1 MEIEFQKKWDQLAIQ
16 INKRF
21 NDELDVES
29 ILFVIGMQE
38 LGQVVD
44 KFTKNKKLEVI
55 NVAVCAILEPF
66 GFYEY
71 EGRDKDAWPHWKVVK
86 ELPRLN
92 NDEQEQLLK
101 EGILE
106 YFESSPFMNSFT

>member
-29 ILFVIGMQE
+29 MLFVIGMQE

-44 KFTKNKKLEVI
+44 KFTKDQKLEVI
-55 NVAVCAILEPF
+55 HVAVCAILEPF

>member
-1 MEIEFQKKWDQLAIQ
+1 MEIEFQKKWDELAKK

-21 NDELDVES
+21 EDDLDVES

-38 LGQVVD
+38 LGQVID
-44 KFTKNKKLEVI
+44 KFTKDQKLEVI
-55 NVAVCAILEPF
+55 HVAACAILEPF
-66 GFYEY
+66 GFYEF
-71 EGRDKDAWPHWKVVK
+71 EGRDKDAWPHWKMVK
-86 ELPRLN
+86 ELPRLT

-106 YFESSPFMNSFT
+106 YFKNSPFMEQTI

>member
-1 MEIEFQKKWDQLAIQ
+1 MEIEFQKKWDKLVMQ

-44 KFTKNKKLEVI
+44 KFSKDQKLEVI
-55 NVAVCAILEPF
+55 HGAVCVILEPF

-86 ELPRLN
+86 DLPRLS
-92 NDEQEQLLK
+92 NDEQEQLIK
-101 EGILE
+101 EGVLE
-106 YFESSPFMNSFT
+106 YFESSPFMDQVT

>member
-44 KFTKNKKLEVI
+44 KFTKNQKLEVI
-55 NVAVCAILEPF
+55 HVAVCAIL
-66 GFYEY
+66 
-71 EGRDKDAWPHWKVVK
+71 
-86 ELPRLN
+86 
-92 NDEQEQLLK
+92 
-101 EGILE
+101 
-106 YFESSPFMNSFT
+106 

>member
-1 MEIEFQKKWDQLAIQ
+1 MEIEFQKIWDELANK

-21 NDELDVES
+21 DDTLDVES

-38 LGQVVD
+38 LGQVID
-44 KFTKNKKLEVI
+44 KFTKDQKLEVI
-55 NVAVCAILEPF
+55 HVAVCVILEPF
-66 GFYEY
+66 GFYEF
-71 EGRDKDAWPHWKVVK
+71 EGRDKDAWPHWKTVK

-92 NDEQEQLLK
+92 NDQQEQLIK

-106 YFESSPFMNSFT
+106 YMKDSPFLA

>member
-44 KFTKNKKLEVI
+44 KFTKNQKLDVI
-55 NVAVCAILEPF
+55 HVAVCSILEPF

-106 YFESSPFMNSFT
+106 YFES

>member
-1 MEIEFQKKWDQLAIQ
+1 MEIEFQKKWDVLSKK

-21 NDELDVES
+21 DDDLDVES

-38 LGQVVD
+38 LGQNVE
-44 KFTKNKKLEVI
+44 KFTKDQKLEVI
-55 NVAVCAILEPF
+55 HVAVCVILEPF

-71 EGRDKDAWPHWKVVK
+71 EGRDKDAWPHWKAIK
-86 ELPRLN
+86 ELPRLDN
-92 NDEQEQLLK
+92 NEQEQLIK

-106 YFESSPFMNSFT
+106 YLKDSPFNL

>member
-1 MEIEFQKKWDQLAIQ
+1 MEIEFQKNWDVLANK

-21 NDELDVES
+21 DDTLDVES

-38 LGQVVD
+38 LGQVID
-44 KFTKNKKLEVI
+44 KFTKDQKLEVI
-55 NVAVCAILEPF
+55 HVAVCVILEPF
-66 GFYEY
+66 GFYEF

-86 ELPRLN
+86 ELPRLDN
-92 NDEQEQLLK
+92 NQQEQLIK

-106 YFESSPFMNSFT
+106 YMKDSPFLA

>member
-1 MEIEFQKKWDQLAIQ
+1 MEIEFQKNWDELASK

-21 NDELDVES
+21 DDTLDVES

-38 LGQVVD
+38 LGQVID
-44 KFTKNKKLEVI
+44 KFTKDQKLEVI
-55 NVAVCAILEPF
+55 HVAVCVILEPF
-66 GFYEY
+66 GFYEF
-71 EGRDKDAWPHWKVVK
+71 EGRDKDAWPHWKTVK

-92 NDEQEQLLK
+92 NDQQEQLIK

-106 YFESSPFMNSFT
+106 YMKDSPFLA